1 METSNDKISGDS
13 ESEWIY
19 LTPSKTRKI
28 MEGQALEMRVRN
40 FIWDAIV
47 LRCSLEIV
55 VIIQI

>member
-1 METSNDKISGDS
+1 
-13 ESEWIY
+13 
-19 LTPSKTRKI
+19 

-47 LRCSLEIV
+47 LRCLLEIA